1 MAAFMN
7 SIILDCFLSFLISIT
22 LFALLLLTSQ
32 SALICMNVYLFISAN
47 VSEQA
52 CYMPM
57 NTHMHMCVHMHICT
71 HKHTQYT
78 CWSHAEKICLPY
90 SVLESIQNNKLPR
103 ERRILSL
110 IFSRS
115 NTIIFIT

>member
-1 MAAFMN
+1 MAPFMN

-22 LFALLLLTSQ
+22 LFTLLLLTSQ
-32 SALICMNVYLFISAN
+32 AALICMNAYPFISAN

-71 HKHTQYT
+71 HTHNILV
-78 CWSHAEKICLPY
+78 WSHAEKICLPY

-103 ERRILSL
+103 KKGKLSL

>member
-78 CWSHAEKICLPY
+78 CMVTCRKNMSPL
-90 SVLESIQNNKLPR
+90 
-103 ERRILSL
+103 LSL
-110 IFSRS
+110 GIH
-115 NTIIFIT
+115 TEQ